1 MAQVDG
7 GAEARGGAGT
17 VHAEEVGG
25 RGRRAGGGRSGED
38 TGGELPQAGAVV
50 EVEPLEVRE
59 ACDVWRGRGAGE
71 VEWFRKQM

>member
-7 GAEARGGAGT
+7 GTEARGNAGT
-17 VHAEEVGG
+17 VVHAEEMGG
-25 RGRRAGGGRSGED
+25 KGQRAGEGRSGED
-38 TGGELPQAGAVV
+38 TGGELPQAGAAL

-71 VEWFRKQM
+71 VEW